1 MSDGSN
7 ESVSLES
14 MQQLAEKDPVWKE
27 VLAEEDNIPHIKL
40 FNFMGRL
47 TDARVFTADLL
58 GMHSANKDTL
68 LARMMRGVPKMLS
81 NPKIWKHGPT
91 DKNPIDTKAFLY
103 SEMEKSSRAKIDKYR
118 LWIINQ
124 ALVNY
129 CTILDTALENL
140 LDAIFRKNINALYGA
155 SEAKSIDFKRLVA
168 LGSVEAVADD
178 LRKKVIRK
186 FTFDDIT
193 QRFQFLKSNLGIE
206 VDSVFNWENQE
217 DSITEALKGRALKE
231 LQGVYNQRHSVV
243 HQDASPL
250 NSEDELNLISDFLSH
265 TYYNLTSL
273 VMNKLDLTVDIVMFA
288 TRQQRYDS
296 IKTRKT

>member
-1 MSDGSN
+1 
-7 ESVSLES
+7 
-14 MQQLAEKDPVWKE
+14 
-27 VLAEEDNIPHIKL
+27 
-40 FNFMGRL
+40 
-47 TDARVFTADLL
+47 
-58 GMHSANKDTL
+58 
-68 LARMMRGVPKMLS
+68 MMRGVPAMLS
-81 NPKIWKHGPT
+81 NPNIWKHGPT
-91 DKNPIDTKAFLY
+91 DKKPIDIKAFLY

-140 LDAIFRKNINALYGA
+140 LDAIFRKNLNALYGA

-168 LGSVEAVADD
+168 LGSVEAVAGD

-217 DSITEALKGRALKE
+217 ESIKEALKGRALKE
-231 LQGVYNQRHSVV
+231 LQAVYNQRHSIV
-243 HQDASPL
+243 HQDATPL

-265 TYYNLTSL
+265 TYYNLSSL
-273 VMNKLDLTVDIVMFA
+273 VMNKFDLTVDIVMFA

>member
-1 MSDGSN
+1 M
-7 ESVSLES
+7 
-14 MQQLAEKDPVWKE
+14 
-27 VLAEEDNIPHIKL
+27 LAEEEYIPNIKL

-58 GMHSANKDTL
+58 GMHSANKQTL
-68 LARMMRGVPKMLS
+68 LAKMMRGVPEMLS

-103 SEMEKSSRAKIDKYR
+103 SEMEKSSMAKIDKYR

-124 ALVNY
+124 ALVIY
-129 CTILDTALENL
+129 CTILDMALENL
-140 LDAIFRKNINALYGA
+140 LDAIFRKNSNALYGA
-155 SEAKSIDFKRLVA
+155 SEAKSIDFKKLVA

-206 VDSVFNWENQE
+206 IDSVFNWENQE
-217 DSITEALKGRALKE
+217 DSIKENLKGRALKE
-231 LQGVYNQRHSVV
+231 LQAVYNYRHSIV
-243 HQDASPL
+243 HQDATPL
-250 NSEDELNLISDFLSH
+250 NSEDELNIMSDFLSH
-265 TYYNLTSL
+265 TYYNLSSL
-273 VMNKLDLTVDIVMFA
+273 VMDKFDLTVDVVMFT

-296 IKTRKT
+296 IKARKT

>member
-1 MSDGSN
+1 M
-7 ESVSLES
+7 
-14 MQQLAEKDPVWKE
+14 P
-27 VLAEEDNIPHIKL
+27 
-40 FNFMGRL
+40 
-47 TDARVFTADLL
+47 
-58 GMHSANKDTL
+58 
-68 LARMMRGVPKMLS
+68 S

-103 SEMEKSSRAKIDKYR
+103 SEMEKSWRAKIDKYR

-243 HQDASPL
+243 HQDATPL

-273 VMNKLDLTVDIVMFA
+273 VMNKFDLTVDIVMFA